1 MAISNGRL
9 LRMDAR
15 TVTFRYK
22 DYKRNGELREMTL
35 DGTEF
40 VRRLSLHVLPPGFT
54 KIRHYG
60 ILGNNRRTKLVPL
73 ARQALE
79 NSRWRMELAP
89 VKALPKPERDAST
102 CPHCGGKDLVCV
114 GRLDATG
121 HYTSLRRA
129 TSHRV
134 LATVWPPKLSDSS

>member
-1 MAISNGRL
+1 
-9 LRMDAR
+9 
-15 TVTFRYK
+15 
-22 DYKRNGELREMTL
+22 MTL
-35 DGTEF
+35 DGAEF

-60 ILGNNRRTKLVPL
+60 ILGNNRRTKLVRL

-79 NSRWRMELAP
+79 ACPWRMELAP
-89 VKALPKPERDAST
+89 VKTLPTPERDACP
-102 CPHCGGKDLVCV
+102 CPHCGGQDLVCV

-129 TSHRV
+129 TSHLV
-134 LATVWPPKLSDSS
+134 MEAGWPPKQFDSS